1 MSDFIKINKDAQ
13 IVEVLTAQ
21 AMGERIDSKV
31 TEDAEAAYA
40 ELYQNNDPMSR
51 WQLAQLITYS
61 VNNAVAKESDWLKY
75 IADEKR
81 VGYGDDA
88 AFMVRSKGIKAFIQA
103 SGATT
108 ARSYVFNKQVILATE
123 TVSARPAVRLRD
135 LRSGKIKVADIT
147 VEAIEAMRNAKLQK
161 IAATL
166 NSAASTNWASPFY
179 ATGAGV
185 VKATLNPM
193 IQHWLRTGGLAV
205 VGDIA
210 IIQKLAEQTGFTA
223 ATATQ
228 QFSPDLINEMNR
240 TGRIGTFGGASVV
253 QFVNPYLEDGKTTVL
268 DQSYLYLLPTGMS
281 TDERVLKVVTKGD
294 VITVENT
301 NIDDMTFEIRM
312 DQEFGAGIA
321 MGNTPTMSVYKDSSL

>member
-1 MSDFIKINKDAQ
+1 MSEFINIQKDAQ
-13 IVEVLTAQ
+13 IVDVLTAQ

-31 TEDAEAAYA
+31 SEDAEAAYA
-40 ELYQNNDPMSR
+40 ELYTKDDPMSR

-61 VNNAVAKESDWLKY
+61 VNNALAKESDWLKY

-88 AFMVRSKGIKAFIQA
+88 AFTVRSKGIKAFIQA

-135 LRSGKIKVADIT
+135 LRSGKIKTSDVV
-147 VEAIEAMRNAKLQK
+147 VEATEAMRNAKLQK
-161 IAATL
+161 VAGTL
-166 NSAASTNWASPFY
+166 HSAASTNWASPFY
-179 ATGAGV
+179 GTASGI
-185 VKATLNPM
+185 VKTTLNPM
-193 IQHWLRTGGLAV
+193 IQHWMRTGGLAI

-223 ATATQ
+223 ATGTQ

-240 TGRIGTFGGASVV
+240 TGRIGYFGGASVV

-268 DQSYLYLLPTGMS
+268 DQSYLYLLPTGTS
-281 TDERVLKVVTKGD
+281 ADERVLKVVTKGD
-294 VITVENT
+294 VMTVENT
-301 NIDDMTFEIRM
+301 NINDMTFEIRM

-321 MGNTPTMSVYKDSSL
+321 MGATPTMSVYKDSSL